1 MKKLFVTLVLALG
14 SMGVVMP
21 TYATPVAQVCDSNS
35 PCLYTGT
42 AEAPEANLTLSIV
55 VKYDTR
61 GKIVVQIEKDGTYYV
76 FKSES
81 EKDKKYGTHYFNYG
95 GRKYYFTM

>member
-21 TYATPVAQVCDSNS
+21 TYATPVAQVCDTNS
-35 PCLYTGT
+35 PCLYTGYARAAKGT
-42 AEAPEANLTLSIV
+42 ALSIV

-61 GKIVVQIEKDGTYYV
+61 GKIVAQTRKGTYYV

-81 EKDKKYGTHYFNYG
+81 EEDKQFGTHYFNHTG
-95 GRKYYFTM
+95 IKYYFNM

>member
-1 MKKLFVTLVLALG
+1 MKKLFVTLVLAIG

-35 PCLYTGT
+35 PCLYTGEAKT
-42 AEAPEANLTLSIV
+42 AKGTEWSIV

-61 GKIVVQIEKDGTYYV
+61 GKIVAQTNKGTYYV

-81 EKDKKYGTHYFNYG
+81 EKDKAYGSHYFSYD
-95 GRKYYFTM
+95 GRKWYFNM

>member
-21 TYATPVAQVCDSNS
+21 TYATPVAQECDPNS
-35 PCLYTGT
+35 TCLYTGK
-42 AEAPEANLTLSIV
+42 AKAPNTGKLSIQ
-55 VKYDTR
+55 VKFDKEGR
-61 GKIVVQIEKDGTYYV
+61 IVAQTDNGTFYV

-81 EKDKKYGTHYFNYG
+81 KEDKEYGTHYFSYNG
-95 GRKYYFTM
+95 CKWYFNM

>member
-1 MKKLFVTLVLALG
+1 MKKLFVTLVLAIG

-21 TYATPVAQVCDSNS
+21 TYATPVAQVCDTNS
-35 PCLYTGT
+35 PCLYTGN
-42 AEAPEANLTLSIV
+42 AENSEGNSYWNIV

-61 GKIVVQIEKDGTYYV
+61 GKIVAQTDTGTYYV

-81 EKDKKYGTHYFNYG
+81 EEDKQHGTHYFNYNG
-95 GRKYYFTM
+95 KKYYFTM

>member
-35 PCLYTGT
+35 PCLYTGKAKT
-42 AEAPEANLTLSIV
+42 AEGVEWSIV

-61 GKIVVQIEKDGTYYV
+61 GKIVAQTNKGTYYV

-81 EKDKKYGTHYFNYG
+81 EEDKQFGTHYFNQSG
-95 GRKYYFTM
+95 SKCYFNM